1 MLLTAA
7 GLRRLPCS
15 RTWAHRQFSVHEPS
29 ALKRRKVLLVGAFN
43 GGDFYGSYASPDSEV
58 RTVDSEL
65 WAAAAAAGRHTHNN
79 AALEISAPPSD
90 SAQWSRASRTDK
102 GVRRRKPTIIRSSLV
117 HTLFR
122 RCTQCTIWFLARY
135 ACGFQ
140 LQKHLI
146 AHPNR
151 FVAQLSVSD
160 EEVETSRH
168 LPQLVRD
175 LNSHLPEDVQVLSA
189 ARCAKST
196 VARHALAGREYTYFM
211 PLAALVRDEAL
222 SEQLQHITSV
232 QDPVLS
238 HALVK
243 QALAK
248 LGDCTQK
255 YTGSHPWHNFTRHK
269 QRSVLAR

>member
-1 MLLTAA
+1 M
-7 GLRRLPCS
+7 
-15 RTWAHRQFSVHEPS
+15 
-29 ALKRRKVLLVGAFN
+29 
-43 GGDFYGSYASPDSEV
+43 
-58 RTVDSEL
+58 
-65 WAAAAAAGRHTHNN
+65 
-79 AALEISAPPSD
+79 
-90 SAQWSRASRTDK
+90 
-102 GVRRRKPTIIRSSLV
+102 
-117 HTLFR
+117 
-122 RCTQCTIWFLARY
+122 
-135 ACGFQ
+135 
-140 LQKHLI
+140 
-146 AHPNR
+146 
-151 FVAQLSVSD
+151 AQLSVSD

-175 LNSHLPEDVQVLSA
+175 LNTHLPEDVQVLSA

-222 SEQLQHITSV
+222 LEQLQHVTSI

-248 LGDCTQK
+248 LGHCTQK